1 MPPVKRRAKGAKAPP
16 NRWTRGEIDVLLQCL
31 GSDEFLSKHAKT
43 LQTRQFPPFSL
54 RDACVKENEYHG
66 VCVALS
72 QEILEQA
79 GEHNNSNLRPFASIA
94 SKILDMTAKAKVS
107 NPGLEAQA
115 LFDAFDVDAFMA
127 SSGPLGPEPPAAA
140 DPAAASSAAK
150 GSAEGGEAGKE
161 QEAAKEDEEYD
172 DTYVA
177 PVRDPRN
184 ITFQTRI
191 LNPHLVCTLCM
202 GYFNDACITA
212 RPKCPPWQRPTSA
225 AVPPQGAPDGSG
237 RLGTAKRKL
246 AHWTPSH
253 CLGCSS

>member
-1 MPPVKRRAKGAKAPP
+1 MPPVKRRAKGTKAPP
-16 NRWTRGEIDVLLQCL
+16 NRWTRGEIDVLLKCL

-43 LQTRQFPPFSL
+43 LQKRQFPTFSL

-72 QEILEQA
+72 EEILNQA
-79 GEHNNSNLRPFASIA
+79 GEHNNLNLRPFASIA
-94 SKILDMTAKAKVS
+94 SKILDMTAKAKAS
-107 NPGLEAQA
+107 NPGLEAQE

-127 SSGPLGPEPPAAA
+127 SSGPLGPEPPAA
-140 DPAAASSAAK
+140 DPAAASSTSKEAK
-150 GSAEGGEAGKE
+150 GTAEGGEAAKE
-161 QEAAKEDEEYD
+161 AEASKEDPNPNCNPNPDPNPNPNPSLNPSQASKEDEEYD

-202 GYFNDACITA
+202 GYFNDACTA
-212 RPKCPPWQRPTSA
+212 ARSERPS
-225 AVPPQGAPDGSG
+225 
-237 RLGTAKRKL
+237 
-246 AHWTPSH
+246 
-253 CLGCSS
+253 